1 MRRAG
6 EGVDGERSFPYKV
19 IHQTSSSVLNISIF
33 EHLIHSACSAPLGME
48 SGEIED
54 YQITASHAL
63 YNSAH
68 YQAKNAR
75 LNLGSPGGAWCSE
88 GISEEHDQ
96 YIQIDLLKN
105 TKITGIAI
113 QPRQK
118 STEYVEK
125 FQVLY
130 KRDGEGETFRRYN
143 ESGSWK
149 VRNLR
154 KLIIKNQSSITVQY
168 SKKYLIII

>member
-1 MRRAG
+1 
-6 EGVDGERSFPYKV
+6 
-19 IHQTSSSVLNISIF
+19 
-33 EHLIHSACSAPLGME
+33 ME

-75 LNLGSPGGAWCSE
+75 LNLNSPGGAWCSE
-88 GISEEHDQ
+88 GIHEGHEQ

-105 TKITGIAI
+105 TKITGITT

-130 KRDGEGETFRRYN
+130 KRDGEEETFKKYN

-154 KLIIKNQSSITVQY
+154 KLITKTNLQLQY
-168 SKKYLIII
+168 STQRNTLII